1 MAQQKN
7 WIGRSTGAEVN
18 FNTTEGDVLTVYTTR
33 RDTLFGATY
42 MVIAPEHAYVE
53 KWKDKLS
60 NYDEV
65 R

>member
-1 MAQQKN
+1 MKTQQKN

-18 FNTTEGDVLTVYTTR
+18 FKPPPTGTSSPSTPPG

-53 KWKDKLS
+53 QVEGQADQL
-60 NYDEV
+60 